1 MQVEL
6 CSEAVSASVDICR
19 DLGLRY
25 ETVGELIAER
35 VQQIVDIGPLGML
48 GEIPGLPCRVRG
60 IVKVLAFVMQ

>member
-35 VQQIVDIGPLGML
+35 VQQACEEAL
-48 GEIPGLPCRVRG
+48 E
-60 IVKVLAFVMQ
+60 A